1 MKLIKARIRGPGTLP
16 ASRWFD
22 LSPRLN
28 LFQFADSNYGR
39 NFLRILQTIN
49 PSYEIRASKPFADFP
64 TITEKNG
71 YTRHIN
77 PSKRTVAL
85 SVFSA
90 TPDLVQELAT
100 ADDWLY
106 ETDRIEVGRRLDYS
120 RWINFVE
127 LASSTRW
134 SEISTDIATLRDQAH
149 QLEPEPAVPLADIIE
164 NVRPADRV
172 KNELQDNL
180 ERWVQNLPSELQ
192 KNSRQLIESTLTAI
206 RRADHFQTARDIVRT
221 RLPLF
226 VVIDSSCPAA
236 TALDSLMRLVAD
248 KAEWLG
254 KTSSGDRLTFL
265 DKLNDQLGKI
275 PFSDMKLGIDNSPA
289 GVSLSCE
296 GKADKTATSGS
307 PDLFGQIQAKVIL
320 ATAFSRAVYKTEP
333 ILLFTCP
340 EQSLPKTIRSK
351 FADFVINVADTC
363 QCLLSYSDAD
373 IFPGDVPAR
382 RYSAADLSIT

>member
-1 MKLIKARIRGPGTLP
+1 MKLVKARIRGPGTLP
-16 ASRWFD
+16 KSRWFD

-28 LFQFADSNYGR
+28 LFQFADYQYGR
-39 NFLRILQTIN
+39 TFLRILQTIN
-49 PSYEIRASKPFADFP
+49 PSYEICTIKPFADFP
-64 TITEKNG
+64 TIIETNS

-90 TPDLVQELAT
+90 TPELVQELAT
-100 ADDWLY
+100 AGDWLY

-134 SEISTDIATLRDQAH
+134 SEISTEIATLRDRAH
-149 QLEPEPAVPLADIIE
+149 QLDPELAAALADIIE
-164 NVRPADRV
+164 NVQPTDRV
-172 KNELQDNL
+172 KNDLQDKL
-180 ERWVQNLPSELQ
+180 EMWLQNLPSELQ
-192 KNSRQLIESTLTAI
+192 KNSRQLIETTLSAI
-206 RRADHFQTARDIVRT
+206 RRADHFQTARDIVQT

-236 TALDSLMRLVAD
+236 TAVDSLRHLVAD

-265 DKLNDQLGKI
+265 DKLNDQLGTI
-275 PFSDMKLGIDNSPA
+275 PFSGMKLRIDNSPA

-296 GKADKTATSGS
+296 GKAGKTSTIGS
-307 PDLFGQIQAKVIL
+307 LDLVGQIQAKIIL
-320 ATAFSRAVYKTEP
+320 ATAFSRVVYKTEP
-333 ILLFTCP
+333 ILLFTGS
-340 EQSLPKTIRSK
+340 EQSLPEKTRSK

-363 QCLLSYSDAD
+363 QCLFSYSDVD
-373 IFPGDVPAR
+373 IFPGDVSAR
-382 RYSAADLSIT
+382 RYSTADLDIT

>member
-1 MKLIKARIRGPGTLP
+1 MKLIKARIRGPDTLP

-28 LFQFADSNYGR
+28 LFQFADPQYGR

-49 PSYEIRASKPFADFP
+49 PSYEICAVKPFADFP
-64 TITEKNG
+64 TITQKNG

-100 ADDWLY
+100 AGDWLY

-134 SEISTDIATLRDQAH
+134 SEISTDIKTLRDRAN
-149 QLEPEPAVPLADIIE
+149 QLEPDLTVPLVDILQT
-164 NVRPADRV
+164 VQPTDRI
-172 KNELQDNL
+172 KDELQEQL
-180 ERWVQNLPSELQ
+180 AKWLQNLPSELQ
-192 KNSRQLIESTLTAI
+192 KNSGQLIESTLTAVK
-206 RRADHFQTARDIVRT
+206 RADHFQAARDIVQT

-226 VVIDSSCPAA
+226 VVLDSSRSPS
-236 TALDSLMRLVAD
+236 TSLQSLVHLVSD
-248 KAEWLG
+248 KADLLNR
-254 KTSSGDRLTFL
+254 KSNDDKQKFL
-265 DKLNDQLGKI
+265 DELNNELEKL
-275 PFSDMKLGIDNSPA
+275 PFSNMMLRINYSPA
-289 GVSLSCE
+289 GLSLNCD
-296 GKADKTATSGS
+296 GKPEEISTATSR
-307 PDLFGQIQAKVIL
+307 DLFKQIEMKVVL
-320 ATAFSRAVYKTEP
+320 ASAFSRVVYKTEP
-333 ILLFTCP
+333 ILLFTGP
-340 EQSLPKTIRSK
+340 EQSLPNTIRSK

-363 QCLLSYSDAD
+363 QCLLSYSDGD
-373 IFPGDVPAR
+373 IFPGDVSAR
-382 RYSAADLSIT
+382 RYSAADLDIT